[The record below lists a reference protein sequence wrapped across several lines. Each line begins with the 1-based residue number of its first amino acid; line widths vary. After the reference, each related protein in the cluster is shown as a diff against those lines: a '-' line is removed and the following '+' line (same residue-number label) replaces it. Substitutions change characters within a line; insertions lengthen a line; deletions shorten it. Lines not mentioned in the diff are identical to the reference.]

1 MTEANNKFMKRNI
14 IGGLIIVLL
23 GIFFL
28 AISGANYLWYLGM
41 KNDIQV
47 EPCEGCEPFDKPIL
61 DAAIGSGILG
71 GLMTA
76 VGLVFFFY
84 GLRQSQASNPSR

>member
-1 MTEANNKFMKRNI
+1 MTESNSKFMKRNI
-14 IGGLIIVLL
+14 IGGLIIVLV

-28 AISGANYLWYLGM
+28 AVGGANYLSYLGM
-41 KNDIQV
+41 KSDIQV
-47 EPCEGCEPFDKPIL
+47 EPCEGCEPFDKGVL

-71 GLMTA
+71 GLLTS

-84 GLRQSQASNPSR
+84 GLRQSQTSNPPR